1 MKKSHVTFVLAAF
14 SLIFASCACVSLSS
28 GISALIPVLTAV
40 MINYVFMWLFNLPFD
55 MVTIGFSSVAIGTGV
70 DDAIHFLLRL
80 KSRRKENPNENYIAA
95 VKQNIIDTGRPII
108 LTTVSVDAGL
118 VMLLFASFNPIKFFG
133 ALMFLALTAAMIA
146 TLFVLPSWLIM
157 IYKIKEKVVAK
168 K

>member
-1 MKKSHVTFVLAAF
+1 MN
-14 SLIFASCACVSLSS
+14 
-28 GISALIPVLTAV
+28 TA
-40 MINYVFMWLFNLPFD
+40 
-55 MVTIGFSSVAIGTGV
+55 
-70 DDAIHFLLRL
+70 
-80 KSRRKENPNENYIAA
+80 RKENPNENYIDA